1 MKLVNKLILIVLIS
15 TLVISTSVSL
25 FYLGSIS
32 KQVKLIEI
40 DRVKDKTNYHFS
52 IIVSDM
58 EDDFY
63 NKFEKGVYQA
73 KKEYNVEIEINKIDT
88 TTIKE
93 LKYMDI
99 AISSKVDGIIVQPDE
114 EIEYKEYINKAIGK
128 GIPVITVVSDVEDSD
143 RYSFVGSDKYQLGYE
158 GADMILKETKGK
170 ANIATIIQST
180 RDEQRNGFQK
190 VIDEYEGLEVAAAQK
205 TSLAFLSGEY
215 VTSEI
220 IRQYPEVN
228 VIYCTSLSDT
238 LGAAQVIV
246 DYNKVGDIKIFGTGI
261 NEDILEY
268 IEKGV
273 ISGIVER
280 NPYKIGYES
289 VKKLYHIKEK
299 GFKEKEIINTNIKV
313 ITIDN
318 LSQYK

>member
-40 DRVKDKTNYHFS
+40 DRVKDKTKYHFS
-52 IIVSDM
+52 VIVSDM

-63 NKFEKGVYQA
+63 NKFEKGVNQA
-73 KKEYNVEIEINKIDT
+73 KEEYNVEIEINKIDT
-88 TTIKE
+88 TAIKE

-99 AISSKVDGIIVQPDE
+99 AISSKVDGIIVQPEE

-128 GIPVITVVSDVEDSD
+128 EIPVITVVSDVEDSD
-143 RYSFVGSDKYQLGYE
+143 RYCFVGSDKYRLGYE
-158 GADMILKETKGK
+158 AADMIVKETKAQ
-170 ANIATIIQST
+170 ANIATIIQSP

-190 VIDEYEGLEVAAAQK
+190 VIDEYEGLEVVAAQK
-205 TSLAFLSGEY
+205 TSLSFLSGEY
-215 VTSEI
+215 VTSKI

-246 DYNKVGDIKIFGTGI
+246 DYNKVGDVKIFGTGI
-261 NEDILEY
+261 NEAILEY

-273 ISGIVER
+273 ISGTVER

-289 VKKLYHIKEK
+289 VKKIYDIKEK

-318 LSQYK
+318 LSEYK